1 MTAYELSDYL
11 QHFIDEGKG
20 DVPVLVANKEWN
32 PVTDGDRIDNAIFME
47 WKDGDCIVVLQY
59 G

>member
-1 MTAYELSDYL
+1 MTACELMVYL
-11 QHFIDEGKG
+11 QHYVANGNG

-32 PVTDGDRIDNAIFME
+32 PITDGDSIDNAIFME
-47 WKDGDCIVVLQY
+47 WKAGDGMVVLQY

>member
-1 MTAYELSDYL
+1 MTAYELRDYL
-11 QHFIDEGKG
+11 QHFIDHEKG

-32 PVTDGDRIDNAIFME
+32 PVTDGDCIDNAIFME
-47 WKDGDCIVVLQY
+47 WKAGDCMVVLQY